1 MAVVE
6 LRDISVS
13 YGDNLVLDSVSLTLA
28 QGEFVAVL
36 GPSGCGKTTLLRVV
50 AGFVEH
56 SGTVAIAGQPCEAMP
71 PHKRNI
77 GIVFQDYALFPHRT
91 VRENIGFGLRLRKL
105 SRADIAAKIDELI
118 VLLQLHGLEDRYP
131 SELSG
136 GQRQRVAIA
145 RALAVDPQVLL
156 LDEPLS
162 ALDKKLREEM
172 QVELRQLQQRVGIT
186 TMFVTHDQEEALAL
200 ADKIVVMD
208 RGQIRQEGPPAEVY
222 VRPRN
227 RFVANFIGK
236 SNIFEGS
243 VIGRDGDA
251 TACMIAD
258 RHRVKLQKSDSVHTP
273 GSKIEFLVRPE
284 RIRLR
289 SAAAAPAGEGEISG
303 SVRHVVYLGAHQN
316 VHIALDTG
324 QIIEAEASHE
334 HIWRPGETV
343 AIGWRPED
351 ALPLIND

>member
-13 YGDNLVLDSVSLTLA
+13 YGANRVLDSVSLTLA

-56 SGTVAIAGQPCEAMP
+56 SGTVSIAGQPCEGMP

-105 SRADIAAKIDELI
+105 SRADIAAKLDELI
-118 VLLQLHGLEDRYP
+118 ALLQLHGLEDRYP

-208 RGQIRQEGPPAEVY
+208 CGQIRQEGPPAEVY

-243 VIGRDGDA
+243 VIGQDGDA
-251 TACMIAD
+251 TVCMIGD
-258 RHRVKLQKSDSVHTP
+258 RHRVKVQKSDNLLAP
-273 GSKIEFLVRPE
+273 ASKIEFLVRPE

-289 SAAAAPAGEGEISG
+289 SSAAAPAGEGEISG
-303 SVRHVVYLGAHQN
+303 SVLHVVYLGAHQN

-334 HIWRPGETV
+334 HVWQPGETV
-343 AIGWRPED
+343 AIGWRSED
-351 ALPLIND
+351 ALPLVDE

>member
-6 LRDISVS
+6 LRDISAN
-13 YGDNLVLDSVSLTLA
+13 YGNNRVLSSVSLVLA

-56 SGTVAIAGQPCEAMP
+56 TGSVSIAGRPCEGVP
-71 PHKRNI
+71 PHKRKI

-91 VRENIGFGLRLRKL
+91 VAENIGFGLRLRKL
-105 SRADIAAKIDELI
+105 PRAEIAVKVDGLLT
-118 VLLQLHGLEDRYP
+118 LLQLRGLADRYP

-208 RGQIRQEGPPAEVY
+208 RGRIRQEGPPAGVY

-236 SNIFEGS
+236 SNIFEGRAA
-243 VIGRDGDA
+243 GRDGEDLIC
-251 TACMIAD
+251 TIAD
-258 RHRVKLQKSDSVHTP
+258 RYGMKIRSEGDPQLP
-273 GSKIEFLVRPE
+273 GAKIDFLVRPE

-289 SAAAAPAGEGEISG
+289 PVSGTPAGEGEIPG
-303 SVRHVVYLGAHQN
+303 TVRHVVYLGAHQN
-316 VHIALDTG
+316 VHIALETG
-324 QIIEAEASHE
+324 QVIEAEASHE
-334 HIWRPGETV
+334 HTWQPGDAV

-351 ALPLIND
+351 ALLLIED

>member
-13 YGDNLVLDSVSLTLA
+13 YGDNRVLDSVSLTLA
-28 QGEFVAVL
+28 HGEFVAVL

-50 AGFVEH
+50 AGFAEH
-56 SGTVAIAGQPCEAMP
+56 SGTVRIDGKACENVP

-91 VRENIGFGLRLRKL
+91 VAENIGFGLRLRRMPRLEVTQKVDHLL
-105 SRADIAAKIDELI
+105 S
-118 VLLQLHGLEDRYP
+118 LLQLRGLESRYP

-208 RGQIRQEGPPAEVY
+208 KGEIRQEGPPADVY

-236 SNIFEGS
+236 SNIIEGNVTGVDRQDLVCSISDRYS
-243 VIGRDGDA
+243 VKIKGHGDPRA
-251 TACMIAD
+251 I
-258 RHRVKLQKSDSVHTP
+258 
-273 GSKIEFLVRPE
+273 GSKVDFLIRPE

-289 SAAAAPAGEGEISG
+289 QASADAAEEGDIPG

-316 VHIALDTG
+316 VHIALETG
-324 QIIEAEASHE
+324 QIVEAEASHE
-334 HIWRPGETV
+334 RVWKPGDSV
-343 AIGWRPED
+343 AVGWRPED
-351 ALPLIND
+351 ALLLADD

>member
-6 LRDISVS
+6 LRDISAN
-13 YGDNLVLDSVSLTLA
+13 YGSNRVLDSVSLTLA

-56 SGTVAIAGQPCEAMP
+56 AGSVSIAGQPCENVP

-91 VRENIGFGLRLRKL
+91 VADNIGFGLRFRKL
-105 SRADIAAKIDELI
+105 PRDERAGKIDNLLS
-118 VLLQLHGLEDRYP
+118 LLQLRGLESRYP

-145 RALAVDPQVLL
+145 RALAIDPQVL
-156 LDEPLS
+156 EPLS

-208 RGQIRQEGPPAEVY
+208 SGRIRQEGPPAEVY

-236 SNIFEGS
+236 SNIFQTSMHLLKG
-243 VIGRDGDA
+243 
-251 TACMIAD
+251 
-258 RHRVKLQKSDSVHTP
+258 
-273 GSKIEFLVRPE
+273 
-284 RIRLR
+284 
-289 SAAAAPAGEGEISG
+289 
-303 SVRHVVYLGAHQN
+303 Y
-316 VHIALDTG
+316 
-324 QIIEAEASHE
+324 
-334 HIWRPGETV
+334 
-343 AIGWRPED
+343 
-351 ALPLIND
+351 